1 MKASTSP
8 KKDQLIKET
17 EKTESKKNIQRLDSE
32 TYESSIK
39 EKHPDKQ
46 FKNSIDIFPKGMDIE
61 EPDDSG
67 YKKRKTTLEYN
78 LKEIKSFVP
87 RIKPIKMYIIPSK
100 LRLNRF
106 KDLKLNKNNKTCP
119 NLDDEEEESDNN
131 NSNKEIYYFCG
142 KLKDK
147 NINEYFCKN
156 EEDINIIRNRLK
168 KIKNG
173 NVSKKYSKKAIV
185 KYDEEF
191 NLGESSG
198 SDLYDI
204 DELNNYSLAENN
216 KEKTKDQTNY
226 NKEKTNKGR
235 NRLNS
240 WSILDVL
247 QKKFQLD
254 DE

>member
-8 KKDQLIKET
+8 KKDQLIQET
-17 EKTESKKNIQRLDSE
+17 EKTSSKKIFQRLDSE
-32 TYESSIK
+32 TYEGSIK
-39 EKHPDKQ
+39 EKHTEKQ

-61 EPDDSG
+61 EPDDSD

-78 LKEIKSFVP
+78 LKDIKSFVP

-106 KDLKLNKNNKTCP
+106 KDLKMNKNNKTCP
-119 NLDDEEEESDNN
+119 NLDEEAESDNN
-131 NSNKEIYYFCG
+131 NSNKEIYYFYG
-142 KLKDK
+142 KLRDK
-147 NINEYFCKN
+147 NISEYFCKN
-156 EEDINIIRNRLK
+156 EEDINIVRNRLK

-173 NVSKKYSKKAIV
+173 NIAKNYSKKAV
-185 KYDEEF
+185 LKYDEEF

-216 KEKTKDQTNY
+216 KEKTKDLTNN

-247 QKKFQLD
+247 QKKFKLD
-254 DE
+254 DA

>member
-1 MKASTSP
+1 MKTSTSP

-216 KEKTKDQTNY
+216 KEKTKNQTNY